1 MSNLKKKRK
10 ELGMSQ
16 ALLASKSG
24 VSIRMIQYYEQG
36 AKDINKAS
44 AETIYLLSKALNC
57 RMEEIIDLDKK
68 RSPIL

>member
-24 VSIRMIQYYEQG
+24 VNIRTIQSYEQG

-57 RMEEIIDLDKK
+57 RMEEIIDIDEK
-68 RSPIL
+68 

>member
-24 VSIRMIQYYEQG
+24 VNIRTIQSYEQG

-44 AETIYLLSKALNC
+44 VEAIYMLSKALNC
-57 RMEEIIDLDKK
+57 RMEEILNF
-68 RSPIL
+68 RE

>member
-57 RMEEIIDLDKK
+57 RMEEILNF
-68 RSPIL
+68 RE